1 MQLLS
6 HFVWVCFGLFFSGTP
21 VYGTKLALVLP
32 KNVEHHTTPTVHSPT
47 TSLVPRRAAL
57 FVPGSIY
64 RSEVSVPVLGPQSF
78 VLKII
83 DENTARIWIHG
94 VLKLDDSIRYTVDEM
109 GKISFV
115 LTDKTKRILR
125 RFGTRLGSVGYDA
138 ELDEA
143 RLEVQPPLPVSII
156 LSFKRD
162 LSL

>member
-1 MQLLS
+1 M
-6 HFVWVCFGLFFSGTP
+6 
-21 VYGTKLALVLP
+21 
-32 KNVEHHTTPTVHSPT
+32 
-47 TSLVPRRAAL
+47 
-57 FVPGSIY
+57 PGSIY

-83 DENTARIWIHG
+83 DENTARIWIRG
-94 VLKLDDSIRYTVDEM
+94 VLKLDDSIRYAVDDM
-109 GKISFV
+109 GRISFM

-138 ELDEA
+138 ERDEA